1 MDRMAE
7 NAADRA
13 AERPAEPAADR
24 AAERPA
30 ADRAAKTAVILVNPK
45 SGAADGLYWA
55 EQLRLSIQTRFDRVR
70 ICETTGPGH
79 ATERARAACAEGV
92 QAVFVIGGDGTVSAV
107 TDGLALSDAARLPV
121 LGVIPAGTFNAVA
134 RMLALPPS
142 PRQAIRRLDLDRTEV
157 MDIGRCGDRT
167 FSFMFSLGDIPD
179 AIHNVSDADKTQFG
193 MWAYV
198 FNMARYTVRDSNYP
212 LELTIDGQPVSGS
225 YSHVAAMVSGA
236 LGRFVFTQME
246 TRKDD
251 GFLHLFLM
259 KESNFLNKLG
269 VIRDILAGRV
279 EQNENIAYYKAKQIA
294 IASPRESVMTDLQG
308 DPGFPLPV
316 TLSVLP
322 ARLRFYSLSPEA
334 VSDSE

>member
-1 MDRMAE
+1 M
-7 NAADRA
+7 
-13 AERPAEPAADR
+13 
-24 AAERPA
+24 
-30 ADRAAKTAVILVNPK
+30 TAVILVNPRA
-45 SGAADGLYWA
+45 GAADGPYWA
-55 EQLRLSIQTRFDRVR
+55 GQLRLAIQSRFEQIR
-70 ICETTGPGH
+70 ICETTGPKN
-79 ATERARAACAEGV
+79 AADQARQACAGGV

-107 TDGLALSDAARLPV
+107 TDGMALSDEERLPV

-142 PRQAIRRLDLDRTEV
+142 PRQAIRRLDLNRTEV

-179 AIHNVSDADKTQFG
+179 AIHDVSDADKTLFG

-198 FNMARYTVRDSNYP
+198 FNMARYTARDSNYP
-212 LELTIDGQPVSGS
+212 LELTIDGRSVFGS
-225 YSHVAAMVSGA
+225 YSHVVAMVSGA
-236 LGRFVFTQME
+236 LGRFVFTQMK

-279 EQNENIAYYKAKQIA
+279 EQNENIAYYKARQIA
-294 IASPRESVMTDLQG
+294 ISSPRESVMTDLQG

-322 ARLRFYSLSPEA
+322 GRLRFYSLSPEA